1 MAGVHVYIAGVHV
14 YIAGVLRVYE
24 CIWDVFV
31 KSESWKLVFHIF
43 GAFFKGTSFHSYNK
57 MALNCLK

>member
-1 MAGVHVYIAGVHV
+1 MAVHV

-31 KSESWKLVFHIF
+31 KIESWKLVFHIF
-43 GAFFKGTSFHSYNK
+43 GAFFKGTSIHSNNK